1 MIKGISVVV
10 SIIIANVIWPV
21 SSGVAQSF
29 PAKPIRLIV
38 PFPAGGGA
46 DLWARLIGQKLME
59 AWGQNVIVDNRGG
72 ASGIIGTELASKAAP
87 DGYTLLI
94 GTTGTHATNPVVFNK
109 LPYDP
114 VKGFAPVSNFVD
126 TPFMLVA
133 HPSVPVKS
141 VKELI
146 ALAKAHPGLF
156 TYASFGNG
164 SSAHLAGEL
173 FKSVAGINIR
183 HVPYRGGAP
192 AMNDLVG
199 GQVSMMFNS
208 LPAVIP
214 LVKAG
219 RLRGI
224 AVASASRVKVAP
236 DIPTFAEEGLP
247 GMEAGSWYG
256 VFAPAGTP
264 KAVIVGLY
272 SEIVHILKLP
282 DIQLRL
288 IAEGADPIGNT
299 PEQFTAQIEGEIA
312 KWGKVVQ
319 ESGIQ
324 AN

>member
-1 MIKGISVVV
+1 MIRSIAVV
-10 SIIIANVIWPV
+10 AAFMMWPV

-29 PAKPIRLIV
+29 PTKPIRFIV

-46 DLWARLIGQKLME
+46 DLWARVIGQKLTD

-87 DGYTLLI
+87 DGYTLLM
-94 GTTGTHATNPVVFNK
+94 GTTGTHATNPVVFSK

-126 TPFMLVA
+126 TPFMLVV
-133 HPSVPVKS
+133 HPSVLVKS
-141 VKELI
+141 VRELI
-146 ALAKAHPGLF
+146 GFAKARPGQV

-173 FKSVAGINIR
+173 FKSLAKINIV

-208 LPAVIP
+208 LPAVIL
-214 LVKAG
+214 LVKAR

-224 AVASASRVKVAP
+224 AVASAKRVKAAP
-236 DIPTFAEEGLP
+236 DIPTFAEGGLP

-264 KAVIVGLY
+264 RAVIAELY

-282 DIQLRL
+282 DVQQRL
-288 IAEGADPIGNT
+288 VTEGADPIGNT
-299 PEQFTAQIEGEIA
+299 PEQFTAQLEDDIA
-312 KWGKVVQ
+312 KWGKVAR
-319 ESGIQ
+319 ESGIH
-324 AN
+324 AD